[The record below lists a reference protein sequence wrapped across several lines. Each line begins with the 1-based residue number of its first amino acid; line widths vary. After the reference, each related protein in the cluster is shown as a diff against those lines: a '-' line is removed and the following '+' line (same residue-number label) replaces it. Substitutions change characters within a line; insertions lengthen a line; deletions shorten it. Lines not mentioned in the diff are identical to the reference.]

1 LTEKSREFKCF
12 SDGSLREMNIDLFT
26 VSGCSLERNGKS
38 MTVHQNL
45 SLDLSVGLS
54 SSQDIHESGFTSTGR
69 THHGGKSTSFTVS
82 ENVVEQFSRLLVG
95 LDSVV
100 EIFPGERA
108 IC

>member
-54 SSQDIHESGFTSTGR
+54 SSQNIHESGFTSTGR
-69 THHGGKSTSFTVS
+69 THHRGKSTSFTVS

-95 LDSVV
+95 LNGVV
-100 EIFPGERA
+100 EIFPSE
-108 IC
+108 